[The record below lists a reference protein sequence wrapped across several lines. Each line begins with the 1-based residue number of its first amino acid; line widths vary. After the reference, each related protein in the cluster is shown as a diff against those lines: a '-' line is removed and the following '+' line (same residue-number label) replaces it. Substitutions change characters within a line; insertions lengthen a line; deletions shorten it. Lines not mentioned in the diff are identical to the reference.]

1 MGFAALLAAQ
11 SLSVTSVWLPG
22 SPSSLTQ
29 QPGGSA
35 ESEDRCTA
43 DPDPPIMT
51 SVSVLLAGIIL
62 ARVGLWISDLSVT
75 QILQENVEEGKRGVM
90 GGVQTSLHNTFNMIK
105 FCLVVGLPQED
116 TFGLLIL
123 LSYSFICLGAA
134 SLAVYT
140 LQQFRLQAHRLANQ
154 RLEVVESSNL

>member
-1 MGFAALLAAQ
+1 M
-11 SLSVTSVWLPG
+11 TSVWLPG
-22 SPSSLTQ
+22 SPSSLSR
-29 QPGGSA
+29 QPAGSDEA
-35 ESEDRCTA
+35 EDRCTA
-43 DPDPPIMT
+43 VTDPPIMT
-51 SVSVLLAGIIL
+51 SISVLLAGIIL

-134 SLAVYT
+134 SLTVYAIQET
-140 LQQFRLQAHRLANQ
+140 RQKAHKVAGQ
-154 RLEVVESSNL
+154 KLEVVESSKL